1 MAVAHSASGEGEI
14 RPLGT
19 LLAVSN
25 VEQVVEATRK
35 RLGAVG
41 VWSGTLRAAA
51 VADEPAAI
59 RRIEELGYGSVWT
72 GEGIGGKDAFA
83 HAAMALASSSRI
95 IFGTGIANVWA
106 RHPATMEGGAAT
118 LAAAWPGRFV
128 LGVGASHATMV
139 ERSGQVYGNPVAHMA
154 QYLAEMDD
162 AVVDSP
168 DTPVPF
174 ARVLAAL
181 RPRMLELAREH
192 AHGAHPYFVPPS
204 HTPMARKI
212 LGADRLL
219 IPEQAIALITDPGE
233 ARRVAR
239 KHMALYLTL
248 PNYLNSLR
256 HLGFDDE
263 DLSGAGSDRLVDAIV
278 AWGDEQSIVDRIVEL
293 RSTGADHVVVQPLA
307 DDLPGVL
314 AQLERLAPALASL

>member
-1 MAVAHSASGEGEI
+1 
-14 RPLGT
+14 
-19 LLAVSN
+19 VSN
-25 VEQVVEATRK
+25 VEQVVAATRQ
-35 RLGAVG
+35 RLGPVG
-41 VWSGTLRAAA
+41 VWSGVLRAAA

-72 GEGIGGKDAFA
+72 GETIGGKDAFA

-95 IFGTGIANVWA
+95 VFGTGIANVWA
-106 RHPATMEGGAAT
+106 RHPATMQGGAAT

-128 LGVGASHATMV
+128 LGVGASHATIV
-139 ERSGQVYGNPVAHMA
+139 ERSGQVYASPVAHMA
-154 QYLAEMDD
+154 RYLAEMDE
-162 AVVDSP
+162 AIAGSP

-181 RPRMLELAREH
+181 RPRMLELARAH
-192 AHGAHPYFVPPS
+192 THGAHPYFVPPS
-204 HTPMARKI
+204 HTPMAREI

-219 IPEQAIALITDPGE
+219 IPEQAIALITDPDE

-248 PNYLNSLR
+248 PNYVNSLR
-256 HLGFDDE
+256 HLGFDDD
-263 DLSGAGSDRLVDAIV
+263 DLSGGGSDRLVDAIV
-278 AWGDEQSIVDRIVEL
+278 AWGDEQAIVERIAEL
-293 RSTGADHVVVQPLA
+293 RAAGADHVVVQPLA

-314 AQLERLAPALASL
+314 VQLERLARALASL

>member
-1 MAVAHSASGEGEI
+1 
-14 RPLGT
+14 
-19 LLAVSN
+19 
-25 VEQVVEATRK
+25 
-35 RLGAVG
+35 
-41 VWSGTLRAAA
+41 VWSGALRAAA

-59 RRIEELGYGSVWT
+59 RRIEELGYGSLWT

-95 IFGTGIANVWA
+95 VFGTGIANVWA

-139 ERSGQVYGNPVAHMA
+139 ERSGQVYANPVAHMA
-154 QYLAEMDD
+154 RYLAEMD
-162 AVVDSP
+162 AAIAGSP
-168 DTPVPF
+168 ETPVPF

-181 RPRMLELAREH
+181 RPRMLALAREH

-204 HTPMARKI
+204 HTPMAREI

-219 IPEQAIALITDPGE
+219 IPEQAIALITDPSE
-233 ARRVAR
+233 ARNVAR

-256 HLGFDDE
+256 HLGFNDE
-263 DLSGAGSDRLVDAIV
+263 DLSGGGSDRLVDAIV
-278 AWGDEQSIVDRIVEL
+278 AWGDEQAIVDRVAQL
-293 RSTGADHVVVQPLA
+293 RATGADHVVVQPLA

-314 AQLERLAPALASL
+314 VQLERLAPALASL

>member
-1 MAVAHSASGEGEI
+1 MSS
-14 RPLGT
+14 
-19 LLAVSN
+19 
-25 VEQVVEATRK
+25 VEQIVEATRQ
-35 RLGAVG
+35 RLGPVG
-41 VWSGTLRAAA
+41 VWSGTLRSAA

-59 RRIEELGYGSVWT
+59 RRIEELGYGSLWT
-72 GEGIGGKDAFA
+72 GEGIGGKEAFA

-95 IFGTGIANVWA
+95 VFGTGIANVWA

-139 ERSGQVYGNPVAHMA
+139 ERSGQVYANPVAHMA
-154 QYLAEMDD
+154 RYLAEMD
-162 AVVDSP
+162 AAIAGSP

-204 HTPMARKI
+204 HTVMAREI

-219 IPEQAIALITDPGE
+219 IPEQAIALVTEPSE

-256 HLGFDDE
+256 HLGFSDE
-263 DLSGAGSDRLVDAIV
+263 DLSGGGSDRLVDAIV
-278 AWGDEQSIVDRIVEL
+278 AWGDEQAIVERIAEL
-293 RSTGADHVVVQPLA
+293 RDAGADHVVVQPLA
-307 DDLPGVL
+307 DDLPGAL
-314 AQLERLAPALASL
+314 AQLERLAPTLASL

>member
-1 MAVAHSASGEGEI
+1 M
-14 RPLGT
+14 
-19 LLAVSN
+19 
-25 VEQVVEATRK
+25 Q
-35 RLGAVG
+35 
-41 VWSGTLRAAA
+41 
-51 VADEPAAI
+51 
-59 RRIEELGYGSVWT
+59 
-72 GEGIGGKDAFA
+72 
-83 HAAMALASSSRI
+83 
-95 IFGTGIANVWA
+95 
-106 RHPATMEGGAAT
+106 GGAST

-128 LGVGASHATMV
+128 LGVGASHAPMV
-139 ERSGQVYGNPVAHMA
+139 ERSGQVYANPVAHMA
-154 QYLAEMDD
+154 RYLEEMD
-162 AVVDSP
+162 AAIADSP

-204 HTPMARKI
+204 HTAMAREI
-212 LGADRLL
+212 LGPDRLL

-248 PNYLNSLR
+248 PNYVNSLR

-263 DLSGAGSDRLVDAIV
+263 DLAGGGSDRLVDAIV
-278 AWGDEQSIVDRIVEL
+278 AWGDEQAIVSRIADL
-293 RSTGADHVVVQPLA
+293 RSAGADHVVVQPLA

-314 AQLERLAPALASL
+314 AQLQLLAPALSGL